1 MSIRVA
7 LNDKE
12 EGAEWALLKDVRE
25 LNAGDRRAAR
35 GAVATTLGTD
45 GKTLVYP
52 GDYDDQLRNAVLSR
66 VIKDWNL
73 TKPVPHGDVTV
84 FDELSIEQIDRL
96 YDAVQPHIDYFNG
109 VPNPTQKDTDPTS
122 A

>member
-1 MSIRVA
+1 MAIRVS

-12 EGAEWALLKDVRE
+12 EGAEWALLKETRE

-73 TKPVPHGDVTV
+73 TKPVPNGDPSVL
-84 FDELSIEQIDRL
+84 DELTIEQIDKL
-96 YDAVQPHIDYFNG
+96 YEAVQPHIDYFNG
-109 VPNPTQKDTDPTS
+109 VPNPEAKGTDPT
-122 A
+122 